1 MGGGLLSFSAWV
13 RPFGFIKNERESE
26 SELRPVA
33 GEIDLVTYGVLLCL
47 DLVTLPLALL
57 WLAGVERDG

>member
-1 MGGGLLSFSAWV
+1 MGGGLLNFSAWV
-13 RPFGFIKNERESE
+13 RPFGFIENERESE